1 MTCLAETIRTPFDHA
16 EGERELVSGFNVEY
30 GGGRFAF
37 IFMAEYMN
45 IMFLRY
51 LRMLVFFNLRV
62 YLLMVVGI
70 VFLSGWF
77 VWVRATLPRMRYDKL
92 MNLT

>member
-1 MTCLAETIRTPFDHA
+1 MRTPFDHA

-37 IFMAEYMN
+37 IFIAEYIN

-51 LRMLVFFNLRV
+51 IRMLIFFNVGR
-62 YLLMVVGI
+62 YMLMVFGI
-70 VFLSGWF
+70 VVLSG
-77 VWVRATLPRMRYDKL
+77 
-92 MNLT
+92 